1 MITKEDIAKKFGKQL
16 EKISN
21 QDLREK
27 VVETWY
33 NACQQGGWDSFEE
46 IETMPFTMLTDTH
59 GVNFIEH
66 TIAVTEGAYGLA
78 EAQKATYKKMP
89 YEIDMDRLVAG
100 GILHDVGKLVET
112 IKDGK
117 GGFVKSLTGKCT
129 RHPISGTVLA
139 AKVGLDDKTLNTIA
153 CHAKEGDGRP
163 QVVETV
169 LIHQADFGTFNPLVM
184 LNGGKLITE

>member
-1 MITKEDIAKKFGKQL
+1 MISKEDIAKKFASQL

-33 NACQQGGWDSFEE
+33 AACKQGGWESFEE
-46 IETMPFTMLTDTH
+46 IERMPFTMLTDTH

-66 TIAVTEGAYGLA
+66 TIAVTEGAYALGKS
-78 EAQKATYKKMP
+78 QVATYKKLP
-89 YEIDMDRLVAG
+89 YEIDFDRLVAG

-139 AKVGLDDKTLNTIA
+139 DRAGLDDKTLNTIA
-153 CHAKEGDGRP
+153 CHAKEGEGRP
-163 QVVETV
+163 QVIETV
-169 LIHQADFGTFNPLVM
+169 LIHQADFATFNPLVM
-184 LNGGKLITE
+184 LNGGKLIT